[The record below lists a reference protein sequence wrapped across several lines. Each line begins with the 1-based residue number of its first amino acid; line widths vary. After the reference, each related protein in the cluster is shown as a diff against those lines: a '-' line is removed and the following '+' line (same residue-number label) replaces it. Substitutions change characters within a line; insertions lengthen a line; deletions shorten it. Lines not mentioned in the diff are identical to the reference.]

1 MAAIREALDLNM
13 KEMTPISSFK
23 VYPNPVS
30 NILFIEEL
38 LDVDTQI
45 SVTDFTGKNINVD
58 ITNGTIDCSH
68 LTSGMYNLAFQHKG
82 IEQQITFIKK

>member
-1 MAAIREALDLNM
+1 MENKIR
-13 KEMTPISSFK
+13 
-23 VYPNPVS
+23 
-30 NILFIEEL
+30 IEGAKQFNL
-38 LDVDTQI
+38 
-45 SVTDFTGKNINVD
+45 KNINVD